1 MVRGGRSNGVGAAAA
16 VVAVTGALAMGAR
29 SVAAADCNPM
39 DLQAMNVSDY
49 IRWSATSN
57 RL

>member
-1 MVRGGRSNGVGAAAA
+1 MVRGGRSSAGGAVAAVAAVGA
-16 VVAVTGALAMGAR
+16 ALAMGAR

-49 IRWSATSN
+49 IRWSSTSN